1 MAFTKHFGPLSEVFF
16 MPIIRPTSAGAQ
28 PANPLHLSFVE
39 RLKAG
44 RVVPVI
50 SDEATVDLALGAGN
64 RERLVQGYADYIGY
78 PMPDRDNLVKMTK
91 FHKLRGGPR
100 QEGLKDQELK
110 ADYLNYVKNHVYY
123 LAQAAGAGADLLAE
137 AEAEVDNLTVSAFA
151 NRLGYP
157 RLDRG
162 PDDPLLVLANLPI
175 KVYLTTSPHTFLED
189 ALRRA
194 SKTPRTELC
203 RWRKELD
210 SVDPAID
217 KGYLPSAR
225 EPLVYHLHGLDAY
238 PDSLVLTEDDHL
250 EFLVNVCQGQGNE
263 SADRVHGLVRKAL
276 FDDLILLGFS
286 LSGWPFRVLYNGLIK
301 PNGRQEDRG
310 VCCLQLVPSEDE
322 KRYLQDYLEREA
334 RFDVFWGDVPQYT
347 RELHRMFKE

>member
-1 MAFTKHFGPLSEVFF
+1 MTGPE
-16 MPIIRPTSAGAQ
+16 
-28 PANPLHLSFVE
+28 
-39 RLKAG
+39 
-44 RVVPVI
+44 
-50 SDEATVDLALGAGN
+50 
-64 RERLVQGYADYIGY
+64 
-78 PMPDRDNLVKMTK
+78 
-91 FHKLRGGPR
+91 
-100 QEGLKDQELK
+100 
-110 ADYLNYVKNHVYY
+110 
-123 LAQAAGAGADLLAE
+123 
-137 AEAEVDNLTVSAFA
+137 
-151 NRLGYP
+151 
-157 RLDRG
+157 
-162 PDDPLLVLANLPI
+162 DPLLVLANLPI
-175 KVYLTTSPHTFLED
+175 KVYLATSPHTFLED

-194 SKTPRTELC
+194 GKTPRTELC

-210 SVDPAID
+210 SIDPAID
-217 KGYLPSAR
+217 KSYRPSAR

-310 VCCLQLVPSEDE
+310 ICCLQLVPGEDE

-347 RELHRMFKE
+347 RELHRMFKESGMIASDPAIDNPYVGPRTFTRAQSSLFFGRESEARDLLARVVSERLLLFYAQSGAGKSSLINTRLIPQLQEEGFAVLPVGRVSGELPAGVSRCPTSSSST

>member
-1 MAFTKHFGPLSEVFF
+1 
-16 MPIIRPTSAGAQ
+16 MPIIRPSAGAQ
-28 PANPLHLSFVE
+28 PVNPLRLSFVE

-78 PMPDRDNLVKMTK
+78 PMSDRDNLVKMTK
-91 FHKLRGGPR
+91 FHKLRGGR
-100 QEGLKDQELK
+100 EQQGLRDQELK
-110 ADYLNYVKNHVYY
+110 ANYLNYVKNHIYY
-123 LAQAAGAGADLLAE
+123 LAQAASADTDLLAE
-137 AEAEVDNLTVSAFA
+137 AEAEVDDLSVSAFA

-162 PDDPLLVLANLPI
+162 VEEPLLVLANLPV
-175 KVYLTTSPHTFLED
+175 KTYLTASPHTFLED

-194 SKTPRTELC
+194 GKTPRTELC

-210 SVDPAID
+210 SIDAAID
-217 KGYLPSAR
+217 ATYKPNAR

-238 PDSLVLTEDDHL
+238 PDSLVLTEDDYL
-250 EFLVNVCQGQGNE
+250 EFLVNACQGQGNNA
-263 SADRVHGLVRKAL
+263 ADRVHGLVRQAL

-286 LSGWPFRVLYNGLIK
+286 LSSWPFRVLYNGLIK

-334 RFDVFWGDVPQYT
+334 KFEVFWGDVPQYA
-347 RELHRMFKE
+347 RELRRMLRD